1 MKYRRSIPTV
11 LVLLVMCTLL
21 VAAREVPTTAEIRQM
36 VAEKQYKRV
45 LREVARAMQLK
56 GDDAAAYDRGELLLL
71 RADAQLGMRIEP
83 SAAKSFRDAAE
94 AVTSTADIRDTGRAM
109 SLLMSRS
116 ERLVYTTRSAD
127 APGREIDIVNDR
139 KAALDALLADELAAY
154 EPKIRAAK
162 EKKSI
167 AEVLEAVKGVEPI
180 AAVERAATGST
191 RRTDEMRAG
200 FVGQVEMLLDDAL
213 VQLDR
218 RADDV
223 ETRARALIAVPQE
236 VRAGQAAPKTMK
248 VKKTGLSPTD
258 EAALKGVMETCR
270 EIVSR
275 NREVAQQL
283 GAERDRFRRAS
294 DAAIRL
300 ADKAGAILR
309 ADYTGI
315 QERPLDA
322 GTADVQTPQVREH
335 TSTPATPS
343 APPP

>member
-1 MKYRRSIPTV
+1 MNPRRSIPTV
-11 LVLLVMCTLL
+11 LVLLVMCPLL
-21 VAAREVPTTAEIRQM
+21 AAAREVATTAEIRQM
-36 VAEKQYKRV
+36 VTDKQFKRV

-56 GDDAAAYDRGELLLL
+56 GDDAAPYDRGELLLL

-94 AVTSTADIRDTGRAM
+94 APATSPDVRDTGRAM

-116 ERLVYTTRSAD
+116 ERLVYTTRSGD

-139 KAALDALLADELAAY
+139 KAALEALLADELAAY

-167 AEVLEAVKGVEPI
+167 AEVLETVKGVEPI

-191 RRTDEMRAG
+191 RRTDELRSG
-200 FVGQVEMLLDDAL
+200 FVGQVETLLDDAL
-213 VQLDR
+213 VELDR

-236 VRAGQAAPKTMK
+236 IRAGQAPPKTMK
-248 VKKTGLSPTD
+248 VKKTGLSPAD
-258 EAALKGVMETCR
+258 EAALKGVMDTCR

-283 GAERDRFRRAS
+283 GAEPDRFRRAS
-294 DAAIRL
+294 DSAIRL

-309 ADYTGI
+309 ADYSGI
-315 QERPLDA
+315 TERPIDPNA
-322 GTADVQTPQVREH
+322 KPAPTERVEQGTLPG
-335 TSTPATPS
+335 
-343 APPP
+343 